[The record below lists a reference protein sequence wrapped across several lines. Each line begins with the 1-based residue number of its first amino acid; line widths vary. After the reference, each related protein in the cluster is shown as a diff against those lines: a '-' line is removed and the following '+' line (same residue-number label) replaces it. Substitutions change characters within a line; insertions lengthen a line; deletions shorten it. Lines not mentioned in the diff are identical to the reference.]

1 MMMQVM
7 QMLEASTQALQRH
20 DGEIKEL
27 KNQFTKVLH
36 ENAKNAGEISLLLK
50 LLKQQPAMG
59 PDVSAPPPDAPPPE
73 MLAGGP
79 PPDAG
84 GMPPAA
90 MAGGPPPGAM

>member
-36 ENAKNAGEISLLLK
+36 ENAKNAGEINLLLK

-59 PDVSAPPPDAPPPE
+59 PDVSAPPSE
-73 MLAGGP
+73 MAV
-79 PPDAG
+79 

-90 MAGGPPPGAM
+90 MAGGPPPGM